1 VADRFKAME
10 VALKDNT
17 SFTGFITEQNDDFVT
32 VAEREQVRRIPRKQ
46 VEKISSQTIS
56 LMPER
61 LLAHLTDEEIRDLL
75 AYLENLGTEAPK

>member
-1 VADRFKAME
+1 ME